1 MIWSVNTVAG
11 YIVMTWV
18 SYHFS
23 RYLYQL
29 HENDMWFSEIMV
41 WPLPQPPSILNITL
55 QEVEREISFRTEQ
68 GLYYSYYKQL
78 VFAPSLKEG
87 FLQLKQDNLTE
98 STNTVNMFER

>member
-11 YIVMTWV
+11 YIVMIWV

-41 WPLPQPPSILNITL
+41 
-55 QEVEREISFRTEQ
+55 
-68 GLYYSYYKQL
+68 
-78 VFAPSLKEG
+78 
-87 FLQLKQDNLTE
+87 
-98 STNTVNMFER
+98 